1 MFLYVYGGKNT
12 HKNPPLPWLPTG
24 QLPAS
29 GKVLLLLWCL
39 ETWGLVSFSILI
51 EGRSWKWHCDQLGC
65 WWWDSSLAPY
75 EPWSHAAMEFVG
87 SCIDDMAID
96 GASWKLYN
104 FLRCIVSEPLFL
116 PNGLGGTKM
125 LGEEHEDDGWL
136 VRRLA
141 EVFLQPCC
149 RKENLLQDAQKRSQ
163 EQFRS
168 CSNVEFL
175 GQGHMFCSPDRN
187 SNLFEWTFEVLCMME
202 TPSVATWF
210 FWMRRRWKKDQ

>member
-1 MFLYVYGGKNT
+1 M
-12 HKNPPLPWLPTG
+12 
-24 QLPAS
+24 
-29 GKVLLLLWCL
+29 
-39 ETWGLVSFSILI
+39 
-51 EGRSWKWHCDQLGC
+51 
-65 WWWDSSLAPY
+65 
-75 EPWSHAAMEFVG
+75 
-87 SCIDDMAID
+87 
-96 GASWKLYN
+96 
-104 FLRCIVSEPLFL
+104 SEPLFL
-116 PNGLGGTKM
+116 PNGLGGTKW

-187 SNLFEWTFEVLCMME
+187 SNLFE
-202 TPSVATWF
+202 
-210 FWMRRRWKKDQ
+210 